1 MIKKIFIFLVLIIIL
16 PNYIY
21 ATDSIIS
28 SQLDALNLSSFISE
42 GKKYTED
49 VFENMDID
57 ELLTSAISGKID
69 KSTLY
74 EVTLKILG
82 EEIAS
87 AIMLLGSILIII
99 VIHSILKSIGE
110 NIGNNSISQIAYY
123 AQYILIVTLIMSNF
137 SEIIS
142 SIKETITNLVGFV
155 NTLIPILL
163 ALIITTGNTI
173 SANLLQPV
181 ILFSVVFISNSI
193 TLIIIPI
200 LMIATVLGIVSNISD
215 KIQIDKLSKFLKS
228 SIVWVLGFVITIFV
242 SILSLE
248 GNLTSSVDALTIKG
262 LKAASSTFIPVVG
275 KALGDS
281 VDTVLRSYISYK
293 KWNRNCRNNNYYR
306 NLYIANY
313 KINSINSII

>member
-163 ALIITTGNTI
+163 ALIVTTGNTI

>member
-163 ALIITTGNTI
+163 ALIVTTGNTI

-262 LKAASSTFIPVVG
+262 LKAASSIFIPVVG

>member
-163 ALIITTGNTI
+163 ALIVTTGNTI

-200 LMIATVLGIVSNISD
+200 LLIATVLGIVSNISD

>member
-1 MIKKIFIFLVLIIIL
+1 MIKKIFIFIVLIIIL

-163 ALIITTGNTI
+163 ALIVTTGNTI

-200 LMIATVLGIVSNISD
+200 LLIATVLGIVSNISD